1 MRRKDRGG
9 GGGKR
14 RHPDYGAHADDL
26 QKDVAAQ
33 LKARTLE
40 RPFQL
45 DPRAILVVTLN
56 RPVSDDVWGGVDV
69 IELDGRQLESTIAF
83 STRVDLSAFLER
95 LGTYRAA
102 TPSEK
107 GYLVGAD
114 LFDRVESV
122 RFYGPE
128 DRVTPRLAAHL
139 ESTAED
145 AEVDIDIEIWHPGGA
160 DYAEDARAWTDLLR
174 GAVDKADGQ
183 VLDWYTNH
191 DIGLL
196 LLRVRVAA
204 SQVAE
209 LAKLDEIAVIDL
221 KPVAPAVIT
230 DVLSITAA
238 ALPPITSPGPD
249 APLFAVIDSGVSG
262 AHPLIGPALY
272 EATTLVPGL
281 ADGADELGHG
291 TAVAGVALHGRAED
305 WLQAGALSPFA
316 RLLSIRVLDANNEF
330 PEEQLWANTVAEA
343 VEHAA
348 QRGCRVINLSIGDR
362 DGAMTDRRA
371 TRVAALLDDLARRHQ
386 LVVVVPT
393 GNVEDLRVY
402 IQEGLAA
409 REEYVRASLSSA
421 ETTLLDP
428 APAALALT
436 VGGLG
441 ADGAL
446 PLGEFAVGGE
456 ASPSALTRRG
466 PGVARA
472 IKPELTAPAGTFA
485 TSDLGFRNRR
495 QLDLVVLSH
504 QPDQLF
510 AHTRGTSFA
519 APLASRIATA
529 VQAQYPDMSSP
540 LVRALVLQASNL
552 PEYDVSLFPDGTEGE
567 RLKQRLALLGH
578 GMPSLDGAR
587 YSSKTRVVLVAE
599 GTLPVDKILIYEVP
613 LPESFFET
621 GGTRTVDL
629 AVCFD
634 PLTRYRRKDYL
645 GSRLFPYLFLG
656 QTVEAITA
664 VLAEVDEDELTEEDA
679 DDIDGDGDAQAD
691 EDEGAPKPKRSLKSL
706 NPITFRPSSAAS
718 SDSANIFMR
727 ARRSQRLDPAL
738 PRVAHLAIRSTNR
751 WAPPGTE
758 DAFGV
763 ALALGH
769 DRLDV
774 DLHAEL
780 KAVIEQMVELEIELD
795 A

>member
-1 MRRKDRGG
+1 MVRRKDRGG
-9 GGGKR
+9 GGGQR
-14 RHPDYGAHADDL
+14 RHPDHGGHADVLREEID
-26 QKDVAAQ
+26 AE

-56 RPVSDDVWGGVDV
+56 RPVSEDVWGGVDV
-69 IELDGRQLESTIAF
+69 IELDGRQLESTVAF

-102 TPSEK
+102 TPSTK
-107 GYLVGAD
+107 GHLAGAD

-128 DRVTPRLAAHL
+128 DRVTPRLATHL
-139 ESTAED
+139 ESIAND
-145 AEVDIDIEIWHPGGA
+145 VEVDVDVEIWHPGGA
-160 DYAEDARAWTDLLR
+160 DAADDARGWTDLVR
-174 GAVDKADGQ
+174 GAVEEADGQ

-191 DIGLL
+191 EIGLL
-196 LLRVRVAA
+196 LLRVRVRA
-204 SQVAE
+204 SQIAE
-209 LAKLDEIAVIDL
+209 LARLDEIATVDL
-221 KPVAPAVIT
+221 KPVAPSVIT
-230 DVLSITAA
+230 DVLDLKAA
-238 ALPPITSPGPD
+238 DLPPLTSPSPD

-281 ADGADELGHG
+281 GDGADGVGHG
-291 TAVAGVALHGRAED
+291 TAVAGLALHGRAED

-330 PEEQLWANTVAEA
+330 PEEQLWVNTVADA
-343 VEHAA
+343 IEHAA

-362 DGAMTDRRA
+362 QGAMTDRRA

-386 LVVVVPT
+386 LVLVVPT
-393 GNVEDLRVY
+393 GNVEDLRTY
-402 IQEGLAA
+402 LQEGLAA
-409 REEYVRASLSSA
+409 REDYVRAMLSSTD
-421 ETTLLDP
+421 TTLLDP

-436 VGGLG
+436 VGGIG
-441 ADGAL
+441 AEGPL
-446 PLGEFAVGGE
+446 PLGEFTVGDGT
-456 ASPSALTRRG
+456 SPSALTRRG
-466 PGVARA
+466 PGIARA
-472 IKPELTAPAGTFA
+472 IKPELSAPAGTLA
-485 TSDLGFRNRR
+485 TSEMGFRRRR
-495 QLDLVVLSH
+495 QLDVIVLSH

-519 APLASRIATA
+519 APLAARIATA

-552 PEYDVSLFPDGTEGE
+552 PEFDASLIPDGTAGE

-578 GMPSLDGAR
+578 GVPSLDGAR

-599 GTLPVDKILIYEVP
+599 GTLAVDKILIYEVP

-621 GGTRTVDL
+621 GGTRTIDL

-645 GSRLFPYLFLG
+645 ASRLFPYLFLG
-656 QTVEAITA
+656 QSVETITA
-664 VLAEVDEDELTEEDA
+664 VLAEADEDELVEDIGA
-679 DDIDGDGDAQAD
+679 DTVSAVDELDAEA
-691 EDEGAPKPKRSLKSL
+691 PKRSLRSL
-706 NPITFRPSSAAS
+706 NPITFSPSTATS

-727 ARRSQRLDPAL
+727 VRRSQRLDPAL

-751 WAPPGTE
+751 WAPPDTE

-774 DLHAEL
+774 DLHTEL
-780 KAVIEQMVELEIELD
+780 RAVIEQMVDIEIELD